1 MAPSGGPLVFPVTA
15 ALSFPVVFHP
25 GETPFLWLYFFL
37 IILAVPGRCCCM
49 QAFSSCSER
58 GATVIVLHELL
69 IAVAS
74 LVSEH
79 GLYDARASV
88 VVVSRLWNTGSIIVA
103 HGLSCSAAYRVFLD
117 QGSNPS
123 PELEADRFFTTKPA
137 ENYYPKHSY
146 ARNYSQLLLNTVT
159 DATAGN

>member
-1 MAPSGGPLVFPVTA
+1 MAVLGLHCFS
-15 ALSFPVVFHP
+15 
-25 GETPFLWLYFFL
+25 
-37 IILAVPGRCCCM
+37 

-159 DATAGN
+159 DATAGNWQFICNGGPSTSQCLSWWSLKLSFPFGIGS